1 MAEEQSAY
9 IKKVSKFR
17 EEVFDRAAARH
28 EGGVWLKAS
37 LKDIRRLVVI
47 ASAPRS
53 GSSLLFAAMRMF
65 PEVYALS
72 GEEVPFYKLNGL
84 SSDAFPSDEVPPGFK
99 PSWKGGEAFS
109 RDILGD
115 MSFDANPAD
124 ILKDPLQREQY
135 TDDLVLRFSMQWPAV
150 DFSYEGFKRL
160 ANNALSAHLAGQKG
174 FDKEVFHLELIKAL
188 RTVHNEIDPFYY
200 DIPEDMV
207 RAAFPGLARPSN
219 PPNDVLM
226 IEEPPFILLKPARKA
241 TEHDL
246 ASKTLVLKSTVNSY
260 KMDFIRELFPN
271 AGISVIYL
279 TRNPGASINGLYDGW
294 LHRGFFSH
302 NLRAFSDLPTS
313 PPSQGGDVGRSD
325 FRGLGIKGYSDIR
338 EYGKWW
344 WKYDLPP
351 GWREYSGKRL
361 EEVCAFQW
369 RASNTA
375 ILKHLAN
382 AKPGC
387 LRLKCEDIIRDSE
400 SRLVALKTVEGFLG
414 FESGS
419 ASNAVLGGFPVV
431 QATEPPERFRWMKK
445 KDMLMP
451 ALEDA
456 AVAGLASELGYS
468 GERHD
473 NWL

>member
-1 MAEEQSAY
+1 MNHLAEEQSLY
-9 IKKVSKFR
+9 INKVSKFR

-28 EGGVWLKAS
+28 EGGVWLKAG
-37 LKDIRRLVVI
+37 LKDVRRLAVI

-84 SSDAFPSDEVPPGFK
+84 SSDAFPSDEVPSGVRA
-99 PSWKGGEAFS
+99 SWKGGEAFS

-115 MSFDANPAD
+115 LSFDANPDD

-135 TDDLVLRFSMQWPAV
+135 TDDLVLRFSMQWPAI
-150 DFSYEGFKRL
+150 DFSYDGFKRL
-160 ANNALSAHLAGQKG
+160 ADNALSAHLAWQKG

-188 RTVHNEIDPFYY
+188 RTVYNGIDPYYY
-200 DIPEDMV
+200 DIPEDKV
-207 RAAFPGLARPSN
+207 GAAFPGLARPSN

-241 TEHDL
+241 TENDL

-260 KMDFIRELFPN
+260 KMDFVRELFPN
-271 AGISVIYL
+271 ARISVIYL

-302 NLRAFSDLPTS
+302 NLRAFSDP
-313 PPSQGGDVGRSD
+313 GGSD

-351 GWREYSGKRL
+351 GWRECSGKRL

-375 ILKHLAN
+375 ILKHLAE
-382 AKPGC
+382 ARPGC
-387 LRLKCEDIIRDSE
+387 LRLKCEDIIRGSE
-400 SRLVALKTVEGFLG
+400 SRLVALKTVEVFLG

-419 ASNAVLGGFPVV
+419 ASNAVIGGFPVV

-451 ALEDA
+451 ALEDE

-473 NWL
+473 SWL

>member
-1 MAEEQSAY
+1 MNHLTEEQSAY

-17 EEVFDRAAARH
+17 EEVFDRAVARH

-37 LKDIRRLVVI
+37 LEDVRRLVVI

-84 SSDAFPSDEVPPGFK
+84 SSDAFPSDEIPSVVK
-99 PSWKGGEAFS
+99 PSWKGGKAFS

-115 MSFDANPAD
+115 LSFDADPAD

-135 TDDLVLRFSMQWPAV
+135 TDDLVLRFSMQWPAI
-150 DFSYEGFKRL
+150 DFSYDGFKRL
-160 ANNALSAHLAGQKG
+160 TDNALSAHLAGRKG

-188 RTVHNEIDPFYY
+188 RTVYNGIDPYYY

-246 ASKTLVLKSTVNSY
+246 TSKTLVLKSTVNSY

-271 AGISVIYL
+271 ALISVIYL

-302 NLRAFSDLPTS
+302 NLRAFSDPCFN
-313 PPSQGGDVGRSD
+313 

-369 RASNTA
+369 RASNAA
-375 ILKHLAN
+375 ILKHLADRR
-382 AKPGC
+382 PGC
-387 LRLKCEDIIRDSE
+387 LRLKCEDIIRNPE

-419 ASNAVLGGFPVV
+419 ASRAVIGGFSVV